1 MKIHLVVGKENNKK
15 FGNHGGTLSFD
26 HPAYSWFRSLKKINV
41 SSSILTV
48 PKQDRSKDNLAIKAF
63 KKGYNYVRR
72 KRLSEI
78 VTNKIIERTSSEE
91 KEVVLFSGNNFILS
105 RAQLKKISN
114 RNNILILQN
123 GLSLKWHGSEK
134 KMVYIEMADINVVI
148 SEGQVS
154 EYHGKGIG
162 NALALPST
170 ACCSYIHAGHER
182 EIGSALCDVGF
193 VGSLSGRLYSN
204 RRKILRALTGY
215 DLGIWTPASISS
227 LRRWGLDDC
236 YMGEVSRSGCPEIYR
251 RCKIMVNMPGAHR
264 DVIKQTGNLSL
275 FEIPASSGFQVAQS
289 PILRNSFEPG
299 TDVATFADI
308 SELKEQ
314 LDYYLCNE
322 EERERMMRRGR
333 SKALSEHTFENRFA
347 SLLNYVEESYG

>member
-1 MKIHLVVGKENNKK
+1 MKIHIVVGKENNKK
-15 FGNHGGTLSFD
+15 FGKHGDTLSFD
-26 HPAYSWFRSLKKINV
+26 HPVYSWFRSLKKVNV

-48 PKQDRSKDNLAIKAF
+48 PKQDRSKDNLATKAL
-63 KKGYNYVRR
+63 KKGYNYVWR

-78 VTNKIIERTSSEE
+78 ITKKIVERTNNEE

-114 RNNILILQN
+114 KNNILVLQN

-134 KMVYIEMADINVVI
+134 KMVYIKMADINVVI
-148 SEGQVS
+148 SKGQVS
-154 EYHGKGIG
+154 EYRERGIR

-182 EIGSALCDVGF
+182 EVGDALCDVGF

-251 RCKIMVNMPGAHR
+251 RCKIMVNIPGAHR

-275 FEIPASSGFQVAQS
+275 FEIPGSSGFQVAQS

-299 TDVATFADI
+299 TDIATFADI
-308 SELKEQ
+308 SDLKEK
-314 LDYYLCNE
+314 LDYYLCSAE
-322 EERERMMRRGR
+322 KRERMMRKGR
-333 SKALSEHTFENRFA
+333 SKALNEHTFENRFT
-347 SLLNYVEESYG
+347 SLLNYVEERYR